1 MGTKVTLA
9 FSKVTTYVIYFCILT
24 ILTTTTLSITLKH
37 NMPEIILPTISMTEN
52 QFPEQFIARF
62 GFVPVGVFFIIFQIV
77 FHWHE
82 IHQPNRKRS
91 LFSSLIL
98 NSLLVCGFLCGICLA
113 GQSLFPVSTHWN
125 LNFINWVWETHW
137 DFDTGVHHIF
147 STSLFFFA
155 FFHMFF
161 AVVYDLFFKKM
172 SWKIYPLNVRLTIVS
187 IYFFLSQALI
197 YLFGYEVFIKKGSE
211 YTITKLHMSSIVEVI
226 SIILILLYFDTFKYE
241 LKNVSVSFDITTP
254 KITKSSPVNNKR
266 RKKIKYN

>member
-161 AVVYDLFFKKM
+161 AVVYDLFFQKNVLENL
-172 SWKIYPLNVRLTIVS
+172 STQCSSNNCFHLFLFVTRAPLFVRLRGVHQKGKR
-187 IYFFLSQALI
+187 IYNHQI
-197 YLFGYEVFIKKGSE
+197 THVFNHRSNFN
-211 YTITKLHMSSIVEVI
+211 
-226 SIILILLYFDTFKYE
+226 YFD
-241 LKNVSVSFDITTP
+241 
-254 KITKSSPVNNKR
+254 SSLF
-266 RKKIKYN
+266 